1 MHSVILKNDAVGDLV
16 PALKAINNIISS
28 SQRVTI
34 FLSKLSEKF
43 SFLVNNPK
51 VEIKILNYDLNLIE
65 KIKLIFF
72 LTKNDINN
80 VYILAPKNFYYYLPI
95 VFKKI
100 KFYAICINNINNYRR
115 PSLFLR
121 KFLFKYGIN
130 DREKIFKRDSI
141 YSLLDKLTS
150 VNNINSNFKL
160 AVNVKKKDDLIKY
173 LPKKYIYFQYKKKIC
188 EPLGWG
194 LKELQILFGE
204 FCNYYENVVFTRDMP
219 EWDSL
224 RGEKNSKEN
233 TITFEDSFNFYD
245 FKMKRFVDNKSNV
258 LLIDNI
264 VGEDLFNLIKYSN
277 KVVAWHGQ
285 MTLLGFVL
293 KKSVLDLWYLNINT
307 WEDYRKYRNAFYEFK
322 PKSINYDFTIPKKD
336 IYKTIDKIKFSL
348 KKCQKN

>member
-1 MHSVILKNDAVGDLV
+1 MHSVVLKNDAVGDLV

-28 SQRVTI
+28 SKKVTI
-34 FLSKLSEKF
+34 FLSKLSEKY

-51 VEIKILNYDLNLIE
+51 VEIKIVNYDLNLIE

-72 LTKNDINN
+72 LTKNNINN

-121 KFLFKYGIN
+121 KFLFKYEIN

-141 YSLLDKLTS
+141 YLIQDKLTS
-150 VNNINSNFKL
+150 VSNINFDFKFS
-160 AVNVKKKDDLIKY
+160 VNVKKKDDLIKY

-188 EPLGWG
+188 DALGWK
-194 LKELQILFGE
+194 LKELQILFSE
-204 FCNYYENVVFTRDMP
+204 FCNYYENVVFTRDIP
-219 EWDSL
+219 EWDRL
-224 RGEKNSKEN
+224 RGEKNNKEN
-233 TITFEDSFNFYD
+233 TLTFEDSFNFYD
-245 FKMKRFVDNKSNV
+245 FKLKKFINNKSNV
-258 LLIDNI
+258 LLMDNI

-285 MTLLGFVL
+285 MTSLGFIL
-293 KKSVLDLWYLNINT
+293 DKNVLDLWYLNINT

-322 PKSINYDFTIPKKD
+322 PKNENYDFTIPSKNVR
-336 IYKTIDKIKFSL
+336 KTIRKMKFSL
-348 KKCQKN
+348 ERNI

>member
-1 MHSVILKNDAVGDLV
+1 MHSVVLKNDAVGDLV

-28 SQRVTI
+28 SKKVTI
-34 FLSKLSEKF
+34 FLSKLSEKY
-43 SFLVNNPK
+43 SFLVNDPK

-121 KFLFKYGIN
+121 KFLFKYEIN

-141 YSLLDKLTS
+141 YSIQEKLTS
-150 VNNINSNFKL
+150 VNNINFDFKFS
-160 AVNVKKKDDLIKY
+160 VNVKKKDDLIKY

-188 EPLGWG
+188 DALGWR
-194 LKELQILFGE
+194 LKELKILFSE
-204 FCNYYENVVFTRDMP
+204 FCNYYENVVFTRDIAG
-219 EWDSL
+219 WNQL
-224 RGEKNSKEN
+224 RGEKNNKEN
-233 TITFEDSFNFYD
+233 TLTFEDSFNFYD
-245 FKMKRFVDNKSNV
+245 FKLKKFIDNKSNV

-264 VGEDLFNLIKYSN
+264 AGEDLFNLIKYSN

-285 MTLLGFVL
+285 MTSLGFIL
-293 KKSVLDLWYLNINT
+293 KKNVLDLWYVNINT

-322 PKSINYDFTIPKKD
+322 PKNENYDFTIPNKNVR
-336 IYKTIDKIKFSL
+336 KTIRKMKFSL
-348 KKCQKN
+348 ERHI

>member
-1 MHSVILKNDAVGDLV
+1 MHSVVLKNDAVGDLV

-28 SQRVTI
+28 SKKVTI
-34 FLSKLSEKF
+34 FLSKLSEKY
-43 SFLVNNPK
+43 SFLVSNPK

-115 PSLFLR
+115 PSLLLR
-121 KFLFKYGIN
+121 KFLFKYKIN

-141 YSLLDKLTS
+141 YSIQEKLTS
-150 VNNINSNFKL
+150 VNNINFNFKF

-188 EPLGWG
+188 DALGWK
-194 LKELQILFGE
+194 LKELQILFSE
-204 FCNYYENVVFTRDMP
+204 FCNYYENVVFTRDIAG
-219 EWDSL
+219 WDKL
-224 RGEKNSKEN
+224 RGEKNNKEN
-233 TITFEDSFNFYD
+233 NLTFEDSFNFYD
-245 FKMKRFVDNKSNV
+245 FKLKKFIDKKSNV

-264 VGEDLFNLIKYSN
+264 GGEDLFNVIKYSN

-285 MTLLGFVL
+285 MTSLGFIL
-293 KKSVLDLWYLNINT
+293 KKNVLDLWYVNINT

-322 PKSINYDFTIPKKD
+322 PKNENYDFTIANRNVR
-336 IYKTIDKIKFSL
+336 KTIRKMKFSL
-348 KKCQKN
+348 ERGI

>member
-1 MHSVILKNDAVGDLV
+1 MHSVVLKNDAVGDLV

-28 SQRVTI
+28 SKKVTI
-34 FLSKLSEKF
+34 FLSKLSEKW

-51 VEIKILNYDLNLIE
+51 VEIKILNYDLNIIE

-72 LTKNDINN
+72 LTKNDIHN

-115 PSLFLR
+115 PSLLLR
-121 KFLFKYGIN
+121 KFLFKYKIN

-141 YSLLDKLTS
+141 YSIQEKLTS
-150 VNNINSNFKL
+150 VNNINFNFKF

-188 EPLGWG
+188 DALGWR
-194 LKELQILFGE
+194 LKELQILFSE
-204 FCNYYENVVFTRDMP
+204 FCNYYENVVFTRDIAG
-219 EWDSL
+219 WDQL
-224 RGEKNSKEN
+224 RGEKNNKVN
-233 TITFEDSFNFYD
+233 NLTFEDSFNFYD
-245 FKMKRFVDNKSNV
+245 FKLKKFIDNKSNV

-264 VGEDLFNLIKYSN
+264 AGEGLFNLIKYSN

-285 MTLLGFVL
+285 MTSLGFIL
-293 KKSVLDLWYLNINT
+293 KKNVLDLWYVNINT

-322 PKSINYDFTIPKKD
+322 PKNENYDFTIPNKNVR
-336 IYKTIDKIKFSL
+336 KTIRKMKFSL
-348 KKCQKN
+348 KRDA

>member
-1 MHSVILKNDAVGDLV
+1 MHSVVLKNDAVGDLV

-28 SQRVTI
+28 SKKVTI
-34 FLSKLSEKF
+34 FLSKLSEKY
-43 SFLVNNPK
+43 SFLVNDPK

-121 KFLFKYGIN
+121 KFLFKYEIN

-141 YSLLDKLTS
+141 YLIQDKLTS
-150 VNNINSNFKL
+150 VNNINFDFKFS
-160 AVNVKKKDDLIKY
+160 VNVKKKDDLIRY

-188 EPLGWG
+188 DALGWR
-194 LKELQILFGE
+194 LKELQILFSE
-204 FCNYYENVVFTRDMP
+204 FCNYYENVVFTRDITG
-219 EWDSL
+219 WDQL
-224 RGEKNSKEN
+224 RGEKNNKEN
-233 TITFEDSFNFYD
+233 TLTFEDSFNFYD
-245 FKMKRFVDNKSNV
+245 FKLKKFIDNKSNV

-285 MTLLGFVL
+285 MTSLGFIL
-293 KKSVLDLWYLNINT
+293 EKNVLDLWYTNINT

-322 PKSINYDFTIPKKD
+322 PRNKNYDFTIPSKNVR
-336 IYKTIDKIKFSL
+336 KTIRKMKFSL
-348 KKCQKN
+348 EREI

>member
-1 MHSVILKNDAVGDLV
+1 MHSVVLKNDAVGDLV

-28 SQRVTI
+28 SKKVTI
-34 FLSKLSEKF
+34 FLSKLSEKW

-51 VEIKILNYDLNLIE
+51 VEIKILNYDLNIIE

-72 LTKNDINN
+72 LTKNDIHN

-121 KFLFKYGIN
+121 KFLFKYEIN

-141 YSLLDKLTS
+141 YSIQEKLTS
-150 VNNINSNFKL
+150 VNNINFDFKFS
-160 AVNVKKKDDLIKY
+160 VNVKKKDDLIKY

-188 EPLGWG
+188 DALGWK
-194 LKELQILFGE
+194 LKELQILFSE
-204 FCNYYENVVFTRDMP
+204 FCNYYENVVFTRDIAG
-219 EWDSL
+219 WDKL
-224 RGEKNSKEN
+224 RGEKNNKEN
-233 TITFEDSFNFYD
+233 NLTFEDSFNFYD
-245 FKMKRFVDNKSNV
+245 FKLKKFIDKKSNV

-264 VGEDLFNLIKYSN
+264 GGEDLFNLIKYSN

-285 MTLLGFVL
+285 MTSLGFIL
-293 KKSVLDLWYLNINT
+293 KKNVLDLWYVNINT

-322 PKSINYDFTIPKKD
+322 PKNENYDFTIANRNVR
-336 IYKTIDKIKFSL
+336 KTIRKMKFSL
-348 KKCQKN
+348 ERGI

>member
-1 MHSVILKNDAVGDLV
+1 MHSVVLKNDAVGDLV

-28 SQRVTI
+28 SKKVTI
-34 FLSKLSEKF
+34 FLSKLSEKY
-43 SFLVNNPK
+43 SFLVNNSK

-121 KFLFKYGIN
+121 KFLFKYEIN
-130 DREKIFKRDSI
+130 DREKTFKRDSI
-141 YSLLDKLTS
+141 YLIQDKLTS
-150 VNNINSNFKL
+150 VNNINFDFKL
-160 AVNVKKKDDLIKY
+160 AVNVKKKDDLLRY
-173 LPKKYIYFQYKKKIC
+173 LPKKYIYFHYKKKIC
-188 EPLGWG
+188 DALGWR
-194 LKELQILFGE
+194 LKELQILFSE
-204 FCNYYENVVFTRDMP
+204 FCNYYENVVFTRDITG
-219 EWDSL
+219 WDQL
-224 RGEKNSKEN
+224 RGEKNNKEN
-233 TITFEDSFNFYD
+233 TLTFEDSFNFYD
-245 FKMKRFVDNKSNV
+245 FKLKKFIDNKSNV

-264 VGEDLFNLIKYSN
+264 AGEDLFNLIKYSN

-285 MTLLGFVL
+285 MTSLGFIL
-293 KKSVLDLWYLNINT
+293 DKNVLDLWYVNINT

-322 PKSINYDFTIPKKD
+322 PRNKNYDFTIPSKNVR
-336 IYKTIDKIKFSL
+336 KTIRKMKFSL
-348 KKCQKN
+348 ERDI

>member
-1 MHSVILKNDAVGDLV
+1 MHSVVLKNDAVGDLV

-28 SQRVTI
+28 SKKVTI
-34 FLSKLSEKF
+34 FLSKLSEKY
-43 SFLVNNPK
+43 SFLVNDPK

-121 KFLFKYGIN
+121 KFLFKYEIN
-130 DREKIFKRDSI
+130 DREKILKRDSI
-141 YSLLDKLTS
+141 YLIQDKLTS
-150 VNNINSNFKL
+150 VNNINFDFKFS
-160 AVNVKKKDDLIKY
+160 VNVKKKDDLIKY

-188 EPLGWG
+188 DPLGWK
-194 LKELQILFGE
+194 LKELQILFSE
-204 FCNYYENVVFTRDMP
+204 FCNYYENVVFTRDIAG
-219 EWDSL
+219 WDQL
-224 RGEKNSKEN
+224 RGEKNNKEN
-233 TITFEDSFNFYD
+233 TLTFEDSFNFYD
-245 FKMKRFVDNKSNV
+245 FKLKKFIDNKSNV

-285 MTLLGFVL
+285 MTSLGFIL
-293 KKSVLDLWYLNINT
+293 DKNVLDLWYVNINT

-322 PKSINYDFTIPKKD
+322 PKNENYDFTIPNKNVR
-336 IYKTIDKIKFSL
+336 KTIRKMKFSL
-348 KKCQKN
+348 ERDI

>member
-1 MHSVILKNDAVGDLV
+1 MYSVVLKNDAVGDLV
-16 PALKAINNIISS
+16 YSLKAINNIISS
-28 SQRVTI
+28 SKKVTI
-34 FLSKLSEKF
+34 FLSKLSEKY

-115 PSLFLR
+115 PSLLLR
-121 KFLFKYGIN
+121 KFLFKYKIN

-141 YSLLDKLTS
+141 YSIQEKLTS
-150 VNNINSNFKL
+150 VNNINFNFEF

-188 EPLGWG
+188 DPLGWK
-194 LKELQILFGE
+194 LKELQILFSE
-204 FCNYYENVVFTRDMP
+204 FCNYYENVVFTRDIAG
-219 EWDSL
+219 WDKL
-224 RGEKNSKEN
+224 RGEKNNKVN
-233 TITFEDSFNFYD
+233 NLTFEDSFNFYD
-245 FKMKRFVDNKSNV
+245 FKLKKFIDNKSNV

-264 VGEDLFNLIKYSN
+264 GGEDLFNLIKYSN

-285 MTLLGFVL
+285 MTSLGFIL
-293 KKSVLDLWYLNINT
+293 KKNVLDLWYVNINT

-322 PKSINYDFTIPKKD
+322 PKNENYDFTIANRNVR
-336 IYKTIDKIKFSL
+336 KTIRKMKFSL
-348 KKCQKN
+348 ERGI